1 MVSGW
6 PEKKPK
12 RTPQIMP
19 ETRDSKLAMLLRVAS
34 PKKTKGSNEVR
45 MFLQIPDDVK
55 EFEGVKV

>member
-34 PKKTKGSNEVR
+34 PKKQKTIIIGRVKRG
-45 MFLQIPDDVK
+45 PDVSTNT
-55 EFEGVKV
+55 

>member
-34 PKKTKGSNEVR
+34 PKKQKTIIIGRVKRVQVLRG
-45 MFLQIPDDVK
+45 PDVPTNA
-55 EFEGVKV
+55 